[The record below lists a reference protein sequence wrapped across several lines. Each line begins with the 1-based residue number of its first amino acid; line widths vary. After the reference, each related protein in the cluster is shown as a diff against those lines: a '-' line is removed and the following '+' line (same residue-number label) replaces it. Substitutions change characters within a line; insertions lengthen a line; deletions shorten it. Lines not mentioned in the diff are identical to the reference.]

1 MSTRVD
7 QDPTDGPRDAP
18 ASSSPWYRRR
28 SVLLGGGVALIVA
41 IAVVTDLP
49 TTATHASD
57 VAAANAFV
65 RQVNDDLRPCGFAVQ
80 EAYGFRMDQLRG
92 TLTAMERAQLPSLLN
107 DDEVACSYA
116 DASISDLTSIESP
129 GTAASGPLGDA
140 LATSLQWVTFD
151 ALSAINSIQKLSTAP
166 GNTKA
171 LRALAH
177 DTMLLASDR
186 ASVIATMQLANAS
199 LRSTVVAVGLPS
211 LPSPTAVV
219 PSVT

>member
-1 MSTRVD
+1 MSTGG
-7 QDPTDGPRDAP
+7 DPGGTAAPGAP
-18 ASSSPWYRRR
+18 ASPPPWYQRRA
-28 SVLLGGGVALIVA
+28 VLLGGGIALILA

-49 TTATHASD
+49 TSATHASD

-65 RQVNDDLRPCGFAVQ
+65 RLVNADLRPCGFAVQ
-80 EAYGFRMDQLRG
+80 EAYAFRVDQLRG
-92 TLTAMERAQLPSLLN
+92 TLSATDRAALPSLLN

-129 GTAASGPLGDA
+129 GTAAAGSLGDA
-140 LATSLQWVTFD
+140 LSTSLQWVTFD

-177 DTMLLASDR
+177 DTMLLATDR
-186 ASVIATMQLANAS
+186 ASVNATMQLADAS
-199 LRSTVVAVGLPS
+199 LRATVIAVDLPP
-211 LPSPTAVV
+211 LPSPRSVV
-219 PSVT
+219 PSLT